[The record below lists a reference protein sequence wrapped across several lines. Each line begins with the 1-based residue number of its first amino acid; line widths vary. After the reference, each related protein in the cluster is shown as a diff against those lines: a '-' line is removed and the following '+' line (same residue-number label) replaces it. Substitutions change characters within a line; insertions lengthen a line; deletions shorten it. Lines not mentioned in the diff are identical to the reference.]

1 MARRSRQRRLA
12 TQTTSSA
19 TTTLVRFL
27 RHRPLSECEA
37 KDRLEQLGFSCE
49 EIEVALSTAR
59 DHGWIGD
66 RVFARLWVED
76 RMLHH
81 PLSRRAIEEELRAR
95 KIPRDVIS
103 AAVHDHYPEERESDI
118 ARGLAEARLARLG
131 GLDEMTRRR
140 RTIDFLIRRGF
151 SSSVAA
157 DSVRRVLQGSDHE

>member
-1 MARRSRQRRLA
+1 M
-12 TQTTSSA
+12 
-19 TTTLVRFL
+19 
-27 RHRPLSECEA
+27 EEA
-37 KDRLEQLGFSCE
+37 GFSCE
-49 EIEVALSTAR
+49 EIDAALGAAR
-59 DHGWIGD
+59 DHGWIDD

-81 PLSRRAIEEELRAR
+81 PLSRRAVEEELRAR
-95 KIPRDVIS
+95 KVPRGVIS
-103 AAVHDHYPEERESDI
+103 AAVQDHYPEEQERDV
-118 ARGLAEARLARLG
+118 ARSLAETRLARLG